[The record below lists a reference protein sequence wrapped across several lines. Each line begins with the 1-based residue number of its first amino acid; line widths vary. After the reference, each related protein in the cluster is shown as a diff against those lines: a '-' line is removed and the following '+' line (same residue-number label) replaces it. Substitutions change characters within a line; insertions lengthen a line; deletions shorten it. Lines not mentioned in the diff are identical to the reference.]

1 MNQTLASG
9 SKLALCAELVLL
21 MSTVVVMACWPT
33 DGDITDSCI
42 EVTVSMNQTLA
53 WGSKLALW
61 AGVVDVNSGAD
72 GMLLN
77 DGNIIGSSIAEV
89 IVPVWVL
96 GMVAEVMP
104 VPQQCPAAIKYPN
117 TSPVA

>member
-1 MNQTLASG
+1 ML
-9 SKLALCAELVLL
+9 
-21 MSTVVVMACWPT
+21 TVVVMACWPT
-33 DGDITDSCI
+33 DGDITDSSI

-61 AGVVDVNSGAD
+61 AGVVDVNSGGD
-72 GMLLN
+72 GTLLN
-77 DGNIIGSSIAEV
+77 DGDIIGSSIAEV

-104 VPQQCPAAIKYPN
+104 VPQQSSAAIKYLSI
-117 TSPVA
+117 SPVA

>member
-1 MNQTLASG
+1 MLPN
-9 SKLALCAELVLL
+9 
-21 MSTVVVMACWPT
+21 
-33 DGDITDSCI
+33 DGDIIGSNIDVI
-42 EVTVSMNQTLA
+42 VSINQTLA

-61 AGVVDVNSGAD
+61 AGVVDVNSGGD

-77 DGNIIGSSIAEV
+77 DGDIIGSSIAEV

-104 VPQQCPAAIKYPN
+104 VPVVCYHKFSYNNIKL
-117 TSPVA
+117 